1 MISALIAG
9 VYLPISM
16 SASMMRKPAH
26 PSSAET
32 PISAT
37 DVRMSRSRKPFLR
50 LHLSMNIF
58 TQTTSQNMNATRMT
72 IIITVTLI
80 FSRLRRKYMR

>member
-16 SASMMRKPAH
+16 SAIMMRKPAH

-32 PISAT
+32 PISTT
-37 DVRMSRSRKPFLR
+37 DVRVRRMMNRLR
-50 LHLSMNIF
+50 RLQRIMNIF
-58 TQTTSQNMNATRMT
+58 AHTTSQNINATRIT